1 MSNNLKYGQIISIKN
16 EKYTVIGMIEFKE
29 DTWVWQ
35 EYKIKN
41 QKSDIKWLSVEENEG
56 KVQYSLYTEKPS
68 IRISES
74 LEFNYENEKYSL
86 YEQGTAIVKRFY
98 GNVDVD
104 SFEKVEF
111 KEYINET
118 KTKLISSENWSG
130 EVEKSTGIYLNET
143 DILITQEINNS
154 LPKKQNKAN
163 VRVIAYMTLIFVAF
177 FGLIGAVISI
187 SSSNVISKFLEKSSD
202 FEYVTSVTNNVNNK
216 KAKVYKTNLSI
227 DEAVKKIIDAAP
239 EAIKEVKEDDESDG
253 VGLLT
258 SKEYAYV
265 YTGEDNQVY
274 VQIAKNSF
282 MTEDTNSY
290 NSKYRSRGYYR
301 TYRRTSTSSNYSSY
315 LNSARQQSINSR
327 KSSGGGTSSG
337 K

>member
-1 MSNNLKYGQIISIKN
+1 MSENLKYGQVISIKN
-16 EKYTVIGMIEFKE
+16 EKYTVIGMIEFIE
-29 DTWVWQ
+29 DTWIWQ

-41 QKSDIKWLSVEENEG
+41 QKSEIKWLSVEKNEG
-56 KVQYSLYTEKPS
+56 KTQYSLYTEKPF
-68 IRISES
+68 IRVSES
-74 LEFNYENEKYSL
+74 IEFYFENEKYSL
-86 YEQGTAIVKRFY
+86 FEQGNARVKRFF

-104 SFEKVEF
+104 LFEKVEF
-111 KEYINET
+111 KEYINAE
-118 KTKLISSENWSG
+118 KNKLISVENWSG
-130 EVEKSTGIYLNET
+130 EVEKSIGIYVDEADVT
-143 DILITQEINNS
+143 ITQEINKS
-154 LPKKQNKAN
+154 IPKNYSKAN
-163 VRVIAYMTLIFVAF
+163 IMGIVYIILIFVAF
-177 FGLIGAVISI
+177 SGLIGVVGSI
-187 SSSNVISKFLEKSSD
+187 SRGNVIAKFLEKSSD
-202 FEYVTSVTNNVNNK
+202 FEYVTSVTNNENNK

-239 EAIKEVKEDDESDG
+239 EDIKEVKEDNETEG

-258 SKEYAYV
+258 RKEYAYV
-265 YTGEDNQVY
+265 YIGEDNQVY
-274 VQIAKNSF
+274 VQVSKKSF

-290 NSKYRSRGYYR
+290 HSRYRNRGYYR